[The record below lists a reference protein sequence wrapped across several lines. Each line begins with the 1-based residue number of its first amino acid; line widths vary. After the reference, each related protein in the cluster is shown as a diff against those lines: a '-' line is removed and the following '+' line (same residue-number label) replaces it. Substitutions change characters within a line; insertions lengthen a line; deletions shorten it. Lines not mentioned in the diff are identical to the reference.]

1 MKEIFYSK
9 KVFVFLLLFVM
20 APAHAGTTH
29 HIPASLISV
38 VTDPR
43 ATFEKIW
50 VDYDVLESNLKGMRI
65 HVKFSVYDM
74 KNLDSYVAIYFKD
87 KEGRPLKDRNKKF
100 YSESGDVAVYKYLK
114 PGYDEAMYNDLSV
127 FMPYDELDLDP
138 GAYDLKMAIDLIYK
152 SGGLIQHLTA
162 YEFAYSNTNKK
173 TEPAPSNA
181 GSTSAAYKTMWV
193 DYDMEENGKWGM
205 RIHLKF
211 EVYNMKDTDGY
222 VAIYFAKR
230 DGTKLYTNSTSYS
243 SRDGQVALYK
253 SIRPEYAQAVYND
266 LVLFMPYQEFNL
278 SPGKYNLT
286 MEVNLIFKNGGI
298 ISPLTS
304 YNFLYEKK

>member
-1 MKEIFYSK
+1 MKEIFYSH
-9 KVFVFLLLFVM
+9 KVFTLLLLFAM
-20 APAHAGTTH
+20 AAAPAMTTPN
-29 HIPASLISV
+29 IPPSIFPL

-50 VDYDVLESNLKGMRI
+50 VDYDVFESDVKGMRI

-100 YSESGDVAVYKYLK
+100 YSETGDVAVYKYLK
-114 PGYDEAMYNDLSV
+114 PGYDEAVYNDLSV

-162 YEFAYSNTNKK
+162 YEFTYSTSNKK
-173 TEPAPSNA
+173 TEPDSSNV
-181 GSTSAAYKTMWV
+181 TPISAAYKTMWV
-193 DYDMEENGKWGM
+193 DYDIEENGKWGM
-205 RIHLKF
+205 RVHLKF
-211 EVYNMKDTDGY
+211 EVYNMKSMEGY
-222 VAIYFAKR
+222 VAIYFAKK
-230 DGTKLYTNSTSYS
+230 DGTKLYTNNTSYS

-253 SIRPEYAQAVYND
+253 SIRPEYNPAVYND
-266 LVLFMPYQEFNL
+266 FVLFMPYQEFNL
-278 SPGKYNLT
+278 QPGKYDLNR
-286 MEVNLIFKNGGI
+286 EVNLIYKNGGI